1 MFGLRHVG
9 SGLRYGNVYQVMTPL
24 KIDKPVN
31 GEFNDVVWENCV
43 KLGALKKDYSAAG
56 LCDDG
61 LHCMELGFE
70 STP

>member
-1 MFGLRHVG
+1 MVVWSAARRLRLEVRH
-9 SGLRYGNVYQVMTPL
+9 QVMTPL

>member
-1 MFGLRHVG
+1 M
-9 SGLRYGNVYQVMTPL
+9 RYGNVYQVMTPL